1 MGSSIS
7 FCSGDD
13 TASSHEERI
22 EMLTL
27 QKPSLQLP
35 SPSQLYSD
43 RSSSSGI
50 HLRHHADIC
59 LNGVDYDMNDLTT
72 PPNSSEDDMMD
83 PMMSVNGDP
92 SVNDNSTSVISEE
105 DDLLDHIFR
114 YSDSVFDDGMIEMED
129 ESAADYKSTDRVG
142 YQQAIAVEEDNEQQK
157 LGTMDDDDDLIF
169 TDIEDQMITSDDGT
183 EDQVIAAVEEKEDK
197 MITADDG
204 IENQMITAVEDDY
217 LIFTDIEDHIIKADD
232 GIEDQVIAADDGM
245 EDNRIAADDGIE
257 NQMITAVE
265 DDDLIFTDIED
276 QIIKADDGIEDQV
289 IAADDGME
297 DNRIAA
303 DDGIEDQ
310 MITAV
315 EDDDLIF
322 TDMEDQVITA
332 DDGIGDQM
340 IAAVESI
347 EDQVIAADDG
357 IEDEMIPAVEKKVDK
372 MITGIEDQMIT
383 ADEDDDLILTDME
396 NQMTTAVEGMVDQ
409 VIVALDWAGSQHT
422 KQDSL
427 EGSCLFSNEVDSIVE
442 TAASSAPSSPRQRMM
457 ISSSSSSNQAVQGSP
472 LSPLT
477 MAPMTP
483 LSVVGPPLLFE
494 RTSPLAALTVD
505 DVSCLLDS
513 LNLTN
518 YTESV
523 RSNLIDGESLM
534 ECTSEDDVKE
544 LGVSLT
550 VKARLLLNKIQG
562 YKTNGVPRELLQS
575 STQKSSATAALGD
588 SEIPS
593 SGEHELRRS
602 RRDGPVSSAE
612 EEEGGRVAMSSGEG
626 GRGREAPHSEILIRQ
641 TGEQQQQPG
650 RQQAPTAYYSDRLQR
665 RQSIAVSE
673 YERNNAKLEYI
684 RKKLNF

>member
-1 MGSSIS
+1 
-7 FCSGDD
+7 
-13 TASSHEERI
+13 
-22 EMLTL
+22 
-27 QKPSLQLP
+27 
-35 SPSQLYSD
+35 
-43 RSSSSGI
+43 
-50 HLRHHADIC
+50 
-59 LNGVDYDMNDLTT
+59 
-72 PPNSSEDDMMD
+72 
-83 PMMSVNGDP
+83 
-92 SVNDNSTSVISEE
+92 
-105 DDLLDHIFR
+105 
-114 YSDSVFDDGMIEMED
+114 MI
-129 ESAADYKSTDRVG
+129 A
-142 YQQAIAVEEDNEQQK
+142 
-157 LGTMDDDDDLIF
+157 
-169 TDIEDQMITSDDGT
+169 
-183 EDQVIAAVEEKEDK
+183 
-197 MITADDG
+197 ADDG
-204 IENQMITAVEDDY
+204 IGDQMITAVEDDY
-217 LIFTDIEDHIIKADD
+217 LIFTDIEDHMMKADD
-232 GIEDQVIAADDGM
+232 GIEDQVIAADDG
-245 EDNRIAADDGIE
+245 IG
-257 NQMITAVE
+257 
-265 DDDLIFTDIED
+265 
-276 QIIKADDGIEDQV
+276 
-289 IAADDGME
+289 
-297 DNRIAA
+297 
-303 DDGIEDQ
+303 DQ
-310 MITAV
+310 MIAAV
-315 EDDDLIF
+315 EEDYLIF
-322 TDMEDQVITA
+322 TDMEDQVI
-332 DDGIGDQM
+332 
-340 IAAVESI
+340 AAVE
-347 EDQVIAADDG
+347 G
-357 IEDEMIPAVEKKVDK
+357 IEDEMIPADEKKVDK

-396 NQMTTAVEGMVDQ
+396 DQITTAVEGMEDQ

-427 EGSCLFSNEVDSIVE
+427 EGSCLFSNEGDSIVE
-442 TAASSAPSSPRQRMM
+442 TAASSASSSPRQRMM

-534 ECTSEDDVKE
+534 ECASEDDVKE
-544 LGVSLT
+544 LGVSMT

-562 YKTNGVPRELLQS
+562 YKTNGVPRELLLS

-588 SEIPS
+588 SAITS

-612 EEEGGRVAMSSGEG
+612 KEEEGRVAMSSGEG
-626 GRGREAPHSEILIRQ
+626 GRGREAQHSEILIGQ
-641 TGEQQQQPG
+641 TDEQQQPE